1 MPNQNKPTPPLEEIT
16 PHILR
21 YWKARQ
27 TDKKIV
33 ENLRNHFD
41 TSRYGLGVTKF
52 KEIRNEMGLLRTRKQ
67 NHSIESIRKAM
78 IELRKAYPNAGAREM
93 VILLFH
99 EKEMSVS
106 RNLVISYCAADE
118 ADLIH
123 QQKAHRL
130 KRRRFWAA
138 GVNDLFAVDQHDKW
152 LRFGLALHTGVE
164 PFSGRIMWIRVWHS
178 NRNPQLILTYYL
190 ETIERLGHIPMVTQS
205 DPGTENY
212 GIANAHTMLRQMY
225 DPALQ
230 GTLQHRWM
238 RTKKNVKPEITWS
251 QLRRRFTPGFETLL
265 DEGVE
270 SGWYDSDN
278 TLQVMI
284 FRWVFIPWL
293 QCELD
298 RYQDHVNNTLKRP
311 DRNKVLPHGVP
322 NLIYESPEDFGALD
336 FKVTV
341 KQDAIDHIR
350 SVYVNPD
357 HPVFDLVPQPLND
370 FIQRCYDELG
380 RPPVTRQSV
389 WTIYLDLYHSMQR
402 SVQVPAIVRSLT
414 DITDADEEPL
424 PLLENQKDL
433 FFREDADGAYY
444 MGGIHG
450 GLGLDA
456 SDHRR
461 LDELAELDEPG
472 AHLLPA
478 APIVEEEGLVVTDFS
493 DEEEDD
499 ETYDW

>member
-1 MPNQNKPTPPLEEIT
+1 MPNQNKPTSPLEEIT

-41 TSRYGLGVTKF
+41 TSRYGLGITKF
-52 KEIRNEMGLLRTRKQ
+52 RDIRIKMGLLRTRQQ
-67 NHSIESIRKAM
+67 NHTVESIREAM

-93 VILLFH
+93 VFKSFIIDMYLT
-99 EKEMSVS
+99 SY
-106 RNLVISYCAADE
+106 RNLVISYCAAYE
-118 ADLIH
+118 ADLVH
-123 QQKAHRL
+123 QRKARRL

-190 ETIERLGHIPMVTQS
+190 ETIQKLGHIPMVTQS

-230 GTLQHRWM
+230 GTLQHCWM
-238 RTKKNVKPEITWS
+238 QTKKNVKPEITWS

-298 RYQDHVNNTLKRP
+298 RYQDRVNNTLKRP

-336 FKVTV
+336 FKVMVT
-341 KQDAIDHIR
+341 QDAIDHVRNI
-350 SVYVNPD
+350 YVKPD

-370 FIQRCYDELG
+370 FIGRCYDDLG

-389 WTIYLDLYHSMQR
+389 WTIYLDLFHSIRHFEQL
-402 SVQVPAIVRSLT
+402 PAAIRSLT
-414 DITDADEEPL
+414 DATDLDEGTL
-424 PLLENQKDL
+424 PLLNNQRDL
-433 FFREDADGAYY
+433 FFHEDTDGTYY
-444 MGGIHG
+444 MGGVHG
-450 GLGLDA
+450 GQGLGMCSL
-456 SDHRR
+456 S
-461 LDELAELDEPG
+461 
-472 AHLLPA
+472 
-478 APIVEEEGLVVTDFS
+478 FNS
-493 DEEEDD
+493 
-499 ETYDW
+499 WC

>member
-1 MPNQNKPTPPLEEIT
+1 MVIMVTTTRTPMPNQNKPTPPLEEIT

-27 TDKKIV
+27 TDKKII
-33 ENLRNHFD
+33 ENLRNHYD
-41 TSRYGLGVTKF
+41 TSRYGLGITKF
-52 KEIRNEMGLLRTRKQ
+52 RDMRIEMGLLRTRQQ
-67 NHSIESIRKAM
+67 NHTIESIREAM

-106 RNLVISYCAADE
+106 RNLVISYCAAYE

-123 QQKAHRL
+123 QRKARRL

-298 RYQDHVNNTLKRP
+298 RYQDRVNNTLKRP

-341 KQDAIDHIR
+341 TQDAIDHVR
-350 SVYVNPD
+350 NLYVKPD
-357 HPVFDLVPQPLND
+357 HPVFDLVPQPLNN
-370 FIQRCYDELG
+370 FIGRCYDDLG
-380 RPPVTRQSV
+380 HPPVIRQS
-389 WTIYLDLYHSMQR
+389 LFEQL
-402 SVQVPAIVRSLT
+402 PAAIRSLT
-414 DITDADEEPL
+414 DATDLDEGAL
-424 PLLENQKDL
+424 PLLDNQRDL
-433 FFREDADGAYY
+433 FFHKDIDGAYY
-444 MGGIHG
+444 MGGVHG
-450 GLGLDA
+450 GQGLDM
-456 SDHRR
+456 SDHHR
-461 LDELAELDEPG
+461 LDELAELDEPA

-478 APIVEEEGLVVTDFS
+478 PIIEEGGLVITEFS
-493 DEEEDD
+493 DQDDDNDDD
-499 ETYDW
+499 EMYEW

>member
-1 MPNQNKPTPPLEEIT
+1 MPNQNKPTPPLEDIA

-33 ENLRNHFD
+33 ENLQDHFD
-41 TSRYGLGVTKF
+41 TSRYGLGYTKF
-52 KEIRNEMGLLRTRKQ
+52 REIRNDMGLLRTRQ
-67 NHSIESIRKAM
+67 QSHTIESIHEAM

-106 RNLVISYCAADE
+106 RNLVIAYCAVYE
-118 ADLIH
+118 ADLVH
-123 QQKAHRL
+123 QRKARRL

-190 ETIERLGHIPMVTQS
+190 DTIQKLGHIPLVTQS

-230 GTLQHRWM
+230 GTLQHLWM

-270 SGWYDSDN
+270 NGWYDSDN

-284 FRWVFIPWL
+284 FRWIFIPWL

-298 RYQDHVNNTLKRP
+298 RYQDRVNNTLKRP

-341 KQDAIDHIR
+341 KQDDIDYVR
-350 SVYVNPD
+350 RLYVNPD
-357 HPVFDLVPQPLND
+357 HPVFDLVPRPLNN
-370 FIQRCYDELG
+370 FIQGCYEDLG
-380 RPPVTRQSV
+380 RPPITRQSV
-389 WTIYLDLYHSMQR
+389 WTIYLDLYDSMQR

-414 DITDADEEPL
+414 AGTDPDEEPL
-424 PLLENQKDL
+424 PLLENQNDL
-433 FFREDADGAYY
+433 FFHEDTDGAYY

-450 GLGLDA
+450 GQGLDA
-456 SDHRR
+456 SDHHR

-472 AHLLPA
+472 AHLLPT
-478 APIVEEEGLVVTDFS
+478 APIIEEEALVIAGFS
-493 DEEEDD
+493 DEEDND
-499 ETYDW
+499 ETFDW

>member
-33 ENLRNHFD
+33 ENLRNHYD
-41 TSRYGLGVTKF
+41 TSRYGLGITKF

-67 NHSIESIRKAM
+67 NHSIDSIREAM
-78 IELRKAYPNAGAREM
+78 IELRQAYPNAGAREM

-99 EKEMSVS
+99 EKEMNVS
-106 RNLVISYCAADE
+106 RNLVISYCAAYE
-118 ADLIH
+118 ADLVR
-123 QQKAHRL
+123 QRKAGRL

-138 GVNDLFAVDQHDKW
+138 GVNDIIAVDQHDKW
-152 LRFGLALHTGVE
+152 LRFGLGLHTGVE

-190 ETIERLGHIPMVTQS
+190 DTIEKLGHIPMVTQS

-238 RTKKNVKPEITWS
+238 RSKKNVKPEITWS

-270 SGWYDSDN
+270 NGWYDSDN
-278 TLQVMI
+278 TLQHDLPLGL
-284 FRWVFIPWL
+284 IPWL

-298 RYQDHVNNTLKRP
+298 RYQDRVNNTLKRP

-322 NLIYESPEDFGALD
+322 NLIYESAEDFGALD
-336 FKVTV
+336 FKVSV
-341 KQDAIDHIR
+341 NQDAIDHVRNI
-350 SVYVNPD
+350 YVKPD
-357 HPVFDLVPQPLND
+357 HPVFDLVPKPLND
-370 FIQRCYDELG
+370 LIQDCYDDLG
-380 RPPVTRQSV
+380 RPPVTRQSA
-389 WTIYLDLYHSMQR
+389 WTIYLALYHSIQHAA
-402 SVQVPAIVRSLT
+402 QTPAVVDSLT
-414 DITDADEEPL
+414 DVITNSDEEPL
-424 PLLENQKDL
+424 PLLDNQKDL
-433 FFREDADGAYY
+433 FFHGDTDSAYY

-450 GLGLDA
+450 GHGLNA

-472 AHLLPA
+472 ADLLPT
-478 APIVEEEGLVVTDFS
+478 APIIEEEGLVITGFS
-493 DEEEDD
+493 DEEDND
-499 ETYDW
+499 ETYVW

>member
-1 MPNQNKPTPPLEEIT
+1 MPNQNKPTHMNFSSLSPLEEIA

-21 YWKARQ
+21 YLKARQ
-27 TDKKIV
+27 TDRKIV
-33 ENLRNHFD
+33 ENLQNHFD
-41 TSRYGLGVTKF
+41 TSRYGLGYTKF
-52 KEIRNEMGLLRTRKQ
+52 REIHNDMGLLHTCQQ
-67 NHSIESIRKAM
+67 NHTIESIHEAM
-78 IELRKAYPNAGAREM
+78 IELRKAYPNAGAWEM

-106 RNLVISYCAADE
+106 RNLVISYCIAYE
-118 ADLIH
+118 ADL
-123 QQKAHRL
+123 
-130 KRRRFWAA
+130 
-138 GVNDLFAVDQHDKW
+138 W
-152 LRFGLALHTGVE
+152 LRFGLGLHTGVE

-190 ETIERLGHIPMVTQS
+190 EIIQKLGYILMVTQS

-230 GTLQHRWM
+230 GTLQHCWM

-251 QLRRRFTPGFETLL
+251 QLQRWFTPGFETLL
-265 DEGVE
+265 DEGVQ

-278 TLQVMI
+278 TLQVSAFSMI

-298 RYQDHVNNTLKRP
+298 RYQDRVNNTLKRP

-322 NLIYESPEDFGALD
+322 NLIYKSPEDFGALD

-341 KQDAIDHIR
+341 KQDDIAHVR
-350 SVYVNPD
+350 SLYVNPD
-357 HPVFDLVPQPLND
+357 HPH
-370 FIQRCYDELG
+370 
-380 RPPVTRQSV
+380 SV
-389 WTIYLDLYHSMQR
+389 K
-402 SVQVPAIVRSLT
+402 VPAVVRSLT
-414 DITDADEEPL
+414 DPDEEPL
-424 PLLENQKDL
+424 PLLKNQNDL
-433 FFREDADGAYY
+433 FFREDTDEGYY

-450 GLGLDA
+450 GQGLDA

-461 LDELAELDEPG
+461 LDELAELDEP
-472 AHLLPA
+472 AL
-478 APIVEEEGLVVTDFS
+478 IIEEEGLVIAGFS
-493 DEEEDD
+493 DEEDHD

>member
-27 TDKKIV
+27 TDKKII
-33 ENLRNHFD
+33 ENLRNHYD
-41 TSRYGLGVTKF
+41 TSRYGLGITKF
-52 KEIRNEMGLLRTRKQ
+52 RDMRIEMGLLHTRQQ
-67 NHSIESIRKAM
+67 NHTIESIREAM

-106 RNLVISYCAADE
+106 RNLVISYCAAYE

-123 QQKAHRL
+123 QRKARHL

-298 RYQDHVNNTLKRP
+298 RYQDR
-311 DRNKVLPHGVP
+311 VLPHGVP

-341 KQDAIDHIR
+341 TQDAIDHVR
-350 SVYVNPD
+350 NLYVKPD
-357 HPVFDLVPQPLND
+357 HPVFDLVPQPLNN
-370 FIQRCYDELG
+370 FIGRCYDDLG
-380 RPPVTRQSV
+380 RPPVIRQSV
-389 WTIYLDLYHSMQR
+389 WTIYLDLLHSIQLFE
-402 SVQVPAIVRSLT
+402 QLPAAIRSLT
-414 DITDADEEPL
+414 DATDLDEGAL
-424 PLLENQKDL
+424 PLLDNQRDL
-433 FFREDADGAYY
+433 FFHEDIDGAYY
-444 MGGIHG
+444 MGGVHG
-450 GLGLDA
+450 GQGLDM
-456 SDHRR
+456 SDHHR
-461 LDELAELDEPG
+461 LDELAELDEPA

-478 APIVEEEGLVVTDFS
+478 PIIEEGGLVVTEFS
-493 DEEEDD
+493 DQDDDNDDD
-499 ETYDW
+499 EMYEW